1 VKQDS
6 LMMSLINSPDDYQE
20 GFRLKN
26 LLPVDLDSRIS
37 IRPFTMQKT
46 WLVRG
51 RRPLIS
57 THKTAGH
64 SFLITIDFQRWRS
77 FDEDARN
84 LLWWHQIAFIQQH
97 SLQDARPILV
107 AGIGGLALA
116 ASQLVTQD
124 VVMLSIGL
132 TIAGLAGFQLYQNR
146 RGERYIRQ
154 LTRADQGAILIAKQ
168 FGYSPVSA
176 AANLHS
182 ALKIL
187 IAQVKTGQLAKVY
200 QTRLQVLEICDQ
212 LQKTEYFD
220 GKQIVNIAN
229 PQMLPR

>member
-6 LMMSLINSPDDYQE
+6 LMMSFINSPDDYQE
-20 GFRLKN
+20 GSRLEN

-37 IRPFTMQKT
+37 IRPCLIQKT
-46 WLVRG
+46 WFGRG
-51 RRPLIS
+51 GRPLIS
-57 THKTAGH
+57 THKTDSH
-64 SFLITIDFQRWRS
+64 SFLITIDFQRWHY

-97 SLQDARPILV
+97 SLQDARPLLV
-107 AGIGGLALA
+107 AGIGGLTLA
-116 ASQLVTQD
+116 ASQLIAQD

-132 TIAGLAGFQLYQNR
+132 AIAGLAGFQLYQNR
-146 RGERYIRQ
+146 RGERYLRQ

-182 ALKIL
+182 ALRIL

-200 QTRLQVLEICDQ
+200 RTRLHVLEICDQ

-220 GKQIVNIAN
+220 GKPIMNITN
-229 PQMLPR
+229 PQMIPR